1 MSLEFND
8 SAEGPSGSWFADS
21 SSSSKKSKVANE
33 GAVQGKVGGLGY
45 DASRRKNDGQSKP
58 LNSSKGLSEKNKR
71 KLNVESKKDGP
82 DDNDNDDDDDDDEL
96 HGVVEDFEVSRT
108 SVGSSKKVTEKG
120 DSEGGSEKT
129 SKKKNKN
136 KKSKTSVAG
145 EAPNACESTEKK
157 EEPAAATTDGDTTT
171 EKEKKVPKGYWGEL
185 KATPVEIVDGEV
197 VKRKRKKTRSKQKNI
212 RKDTRSEDKKPNYRP
227 LTVETMTKLAQ
238 RKEKKKEE

>member
-58 LNSSKGLSEKNKR
+58 SNSSKGLSEQNKR
-71 KLNVESKKDGP
+71 KLNADSKKDGP
-82 DDNDNDDDDDDDEL
+82 DDNDDDEDDDEL

-108 SVGSSKKVTEKG
+108 SVGSIKKATTKG
-120 DSEGGSEKT
+120 DSEGGSEKK
-129 SKKKNKN
+129 SKKKN
-136 KKSKTSVAG
+136 KKSKTSAAG
-145 EAPNACESTEKK
+145 EAPAACESTEKK
-157 EEPAAATTDGDTTT
+157 EELAADGDTTT
-171 EKEKKVPKGYWGEL
+171 EKEKKIPKGYWGEL

-212 RKDTRSEDKKPNYRP
+212 RKDTRAEDKKPKYRP

-238 RKEKKKEE
+238 RKGKRKEE